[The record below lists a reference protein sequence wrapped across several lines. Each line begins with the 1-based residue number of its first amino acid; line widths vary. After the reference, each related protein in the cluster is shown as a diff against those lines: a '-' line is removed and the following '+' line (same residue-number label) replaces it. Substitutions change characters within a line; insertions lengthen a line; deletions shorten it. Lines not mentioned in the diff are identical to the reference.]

1 MEGHLAQD
9 QERGCSG
16 HNIQVA
22 GGGVW
27 SGQAAIGK
35 TPEDS
40 RTALIQLCGANT
52 SVSGITTVNALGA
65 NIELSPYWYSG
76 YHDVLPGRMQ
86 ELRGANRIDNVKAL
100 ATWWCKMMML
110 LDVSALSISLT
121 LKASLL
127 SADSTDG
134 LYAGPWGV
142 VSNSFVMVND
152 DSLKPMARH
161 TKVRDCTV
169 W

>member
-40 RTALIQLCGANT
+40 RTALIQLCGANI

-100 ATWWCKMMML
+100 ATWWY
-110 LDVSALSISLT
+110 
-121 LKASLL
+121 
-127 SADSTDG
+127 STDG

>member
-1 MEGHLAQD
+1 
-9 QERGCSG
+9 
-16 HNIQVA
+16 
-22 GGGVW
+22 
-27 SGQAAIGK
+27 
-35 TPEDS
+35 
-40 RTALIQLCGANT
+40 
-52 SVSGITTVNALGA
+52 
-65 NIELSPYWYSG
+65 
-76 YHDVLPGRMQ
+76 
-86 ELRGANRIDNVKAL
+86 
-100 ATWWCKMMML
+100 ML

-121 LKASLL
+121 LKASI
-127 SADSTDG
+127 ADSTDG

>member
-27 SGQAAIGK
+27 SGQAAIGR
-35 TPEDS
+35 TPQDS
-40 RTALIQLCGANT
+40 RTALIQLCGANI

-100 ATWWCKMMML
+100 QTWWY
-110 LDVSALSISLT
+110 
-121 LKASLL
+121 
-127 SADSTDG
+127 STDG